1 LPGILYPNHQMMDP
15 LLDRTISGGKYTAT
29 AAGATA

>member
-1 LPGILYPNHQMMDP
+1 LPGILYPNPQMMNP

-29 AAGATA
+29 PAGATA